1 VHLLT
6 FTYLQGLMDLLL
18 PQHSRLRVTIDEV
31 LDLALI
37 EQQAEHGCLDFR
49 GYADFVI
56 RQMSMLCAPV
66 RDEQIAGLKNLTDI
80 VDLYR

>member
-1 VHLLT
+1 M
-6 FTYLQGLMDLLL
+6 FFQGLLDLLL
-18 PQHSRLRVTIDEV
+18 PQHSRLRVTIDEM

-49 GYADFVI
+49 SYADFVI
-56 RQMSMLCAPV
+56 SQMAKLCAPV
-66 RDEQIAGLKNLTDI
+66 RDEQIASLKKLTDI